1 MAARRSGVGLGMGL
15 EEKLPSG
22 ILLTTVEKVAGDA
35 RKSSVWPATFG
46 LACCAMELIS
56 TGGPRHDLARFGME
70 RASNTPRQ
78 ADLMIVAGRVSQK
91 MAPVLRQIYDQMAD
105 PKWVI
110 SMGVCASSGG
120 MFNNYAIVQGV
131 DHVVPVDIY
140 LPGCP
145 PRPEMLLDAIV
156 KLHDKIMNMKLG
168 VNREREVT
176 ELEEARLRRL
186 PLATDLAASQPH
198 TAAASGSTLLG
209 TQALPSPAVRS
220 RHLGMT
226 SAPVHGEAQPAEAQ
240 PAEARPAEAR
250 AAEARA
256 TEAGGAGE

>member
-1 MAARRSGVGLGMGL
+1 MGL

-22 ILLTTVEKVAGDA
+22 ILLTTVEKVAGYA

-46 LACCAMELIS
+46 LACCAIELMS

-131 DHVVPVDIY
+131 DHIVPVDIY

-145 PRPEMLLDAIV
+145 PRPEMLLDSIV
-156 KLHDKIMNMKLG
+156 KLHDKIQNMKLG
-168 VNREREVT
+168 ANREAEIE
-176 ELEEARLRRL
+176 ELEQARLRRL
-186 PLATDLAASQPH
+186 PLAVSVGGHDFARDQPQPQ
-198 TAAASGSTLLG
+198 A
-209 TQALPSPAVRS
+209 ALPEPA
-220 RHLGMT
+220 
-226 SAPVHGEAQPAEAQ
+226 PPQPW
-240 PAEARPAEAR
+240 PFLARPAEAEHAPQAQHAPPGQNAPPAQQAPPDR
-250 AAEARA
+250 P
-256 TEAGGAGE
+256 AGPEPEPGSHE